1 MAGASTMSSTNR
13 WPKIS
18 QIFNQALA
26 HQAADR
32 SALLKRACGTDAELR
47 ADVAA
52 LLEQHD
58 QMSPLFDLPTLDAA
72 AQRWA
77 GLFQETPRTDSGGA
91 AAGPALQPG
100 DVLDERYQIEERVA
114 AGGMGEVYRARRIRL
129 GDLVAIK
136 VVRARPGRE
145 TQYAERFMAE
155 GRMCATLH
163 HPHIVSVLDFAVEA
177 RIGPYLVM
185 EFLNGRNL
193 SQRLRDEGQLEFEE
207 VTAIAMEIAAALDV
221 AHAHGIV
228 HRDLK
233 PANVMAHHYTKGE
246 IVHKLVDFGIGNLQ
260 REQLAS
266 HGEGGQ
272 RIAATLAYA
281 SPEQLT
287 GRGTDQRSDVYSF
300 GVTVYELLTGRRP
313 FPPNRPWSIIIDQ
326 LFAAPPSP
334 SSLRPAIPPW
344 ADAAIL
350 KALEKQPASRWD
362 TASDFAAALC
372 RAAPARSLVGA
383 PSRSGLLDRYTLGA
397 LIATG
402 RLGSQVYEATDRLT
416 NQPVAVRLMR
426 RGQHP
431 DWPAARARFLREAT
445 TTAIKHPSI
454 LQVRDYGDEP
464 DAVYV
469 VTDLVRGRSLREII
483 DREAPLPWAR
493 GFLLIQEL
501 ISAVRALQEHGVLAF
516 GLSPGIIRVR
526 ETDERERLIISTAG
540 VAEIQDVLAP
550 ADGRRRS
557 GLTLGSVD
565 GHYLA
570 PELLIEER
578 PDGRTDLYAIGA
590 IGYEML
596 TGRRPFSAATL
607 PQLVA
612 AAFTAS
618 IPDPGIYSPELPAAA
633 GRCLLRCL
641 ARRPDERFTNAM
653 ELEKEWAV
661 IGPPSS

>member
-1 MAGASTMSSTNR
+1 
-13 WPKIS
+13 
-18 QIFNQALA
+18 
-26 HQAADR
+26 
-32 SALLKRACGTDAELR
+32 
-47 ADVAA
+47 
-52 LLEQHD
+52 
-58 QMSPLFDLPTLDAA
+58 
-72 AQRWA
+72 
-77 GLFQETPRTDSGGA
+77 
-91 AAGPALQPG
+91 
-100 DVLDERYQIEERVA
+100 
-114 AGGMGEVYRARRIRL
+114 
-129 GDLVAIK
+129 
-136 VVRARPGRE
+136 
-145 TQYAERFMAE
+145 MAE

-163 HPHIVSVLDFAVEA
+163 HPHIVSVLDFGVEP

-193 SQRLRDEGQLEFEE
+193 SQRLHDEGQLEFEE

-246 IVHKLVDFGIGNLQ
+246 MVHKLVDFGIGNLQ
-260 REQLAS
+260 REELAS
-266 HGEGGQ
+266 REGGQ

-287 GRGTDQRSDVYSF
+287 GRSTDQRSDVYSF

-313 FPPNRPWSIIIDQ
+313 FAQSKPWTIIIDH
-326 LFAAPPSP
+326 LFAVPPPPS
-334 SSLRPAIPPW
+334 RIRADIPAW
-344 ADAAIL
+344 ADAAVI
-350 KALEKQPASRWD
+350 KALDKQPASRWD

-372 RAAPARSLVGA
+372 RAAPARSQVGT
-383 PSRSGLLDRYTLGA
+383 PSRSQLLDRYTLGT

-416 NQPVAVRLMR
+416 NEPVAVRLMR

-431 DWPAARARFLREAT
+431 DWTAARARFLREAT
-445 TTAIKHPSI
+445 TTPVNHPSI
-454 LQVRDYGDEP
+454 LRVRDYGDDP

-469 VTDLVRGRSLREII
+469 VTDLVHGRSLREVI
-483 DREAPLPWAR
+483 DREAPLPWPR
-493 GFLLIQEL
+493 GFRLIQQL
-501 ISAVRALQEHGVLAF
+501 VSAVRTLHDHGALAF

-526 ETDERERLIISTAG
+526 DTGERERLIISTAG

-578 PDGRTDLYAIGA
+578 PDGRTDLYAIGS
-590 IGYEML
+590 IGYEIV
-596 TGRRPFSAATL
+596 TGRRPYSAATI

-618 IPDPGIYSPELPAAA
+618 IPDPATYSPGLPDAA
-633 GRCLLRCL
+633 GRCLSRCL
-641 ARRPDERFTNAM
+641 ARRPDERYANAM
-653 ELEKEWAV
+653 ELEKEWTAL
-661 IGPPSS
+661 GPQFS

>member
-1 MAGASTMSSTNR
+1 
-13 WPKIS
+13 
-18 QIFNQALA
+18 
-26 HQAADR
+26 
-32 SALLKRACGTDAELR
+32 
-47 ADVAA
+47 
-52 LLEQHD
+52 
-58 QMSPLFDLPTLDAA
+58 
-72 AQRWA
+72 
-77 GLFQETPRTDSGGA
+77 LFQDTPRTDSGGA

-100 DVLDERYQIEERVA
+100 DVLDERYKIEERIA
-114 AGGMGEVYRARRIRL
+114 AGGMGEVYRARRVRL

-136 VVRARPGRE
+136 VVRAKPGSE
-145 TQYAERFMAE
+145 TRYAERFMAE

-163 HPHIVSVLDFAVEA
+163 HPHIVSVLDFAVEP

-193 SQRLRDEGQLEFEE
+193 SQRLHDEGPLEFEE

-246 IVHKLVDFGIGNLQ
+246 IVHKLVDFGIGDLQ

-266 HGEGGQ
+266 HEGGQ

-281 SPEQLT
+281 SPEQLS
-287 GRGTDQRSDVYSF
+287 GRSTDQRSDVYSF
-300 GVTVYELLTGRRP
+300 GVTVYELLTGQRP
-313 FPPNRPWSIIIDQ
+313 FAQNRPWTIIIDH
-326 LFAAPPSP
+326 LFTAPPRP
-334 SSLRPAIPPW
+334 SSVRSDIPPW
-344 ADAAIL
+344 ADAAVV
-350 KALEKQPASRWD
+350 KALDKQPSSRWE

-372 RAAPARSLVGA
+372 RAAPARSQVGA
-383 PSRSGLLDRYTLGA
+383 PSRSRLLDRYTLGT

-402 RLGSQVYEATDRLT
+402 RLGSQVYEAIDRLT
-416 NQPVAVRLMR
+416 NEPVAVRIMR
-426 RGQHP
+426 PGQHP
-431 DWPAARARFLREAT
+431 DWTAARARFLREAT
-445 TTAIKHPSI
+445 TTPIDHPSI

-469 VTDLVRGRSLREII
+469 VTDLVHGRSLREII
-483 DREAPLPWAR
+483 DREAPLSWPR
-493 GFLLIQEL
+493 GFLLIQQL
-501 ISAVRALQEHGVLAF
+501 ISAVRAMHDHGVLAF
-516 GLSPGIIRVR
+516 GLSPGIVRVR
-526 ETDERERLIISTAG
+526 DGGTRERLIISTAG

-557 GLTLGSVD
+557 GLTLGNVD

-590 IGYEML
+590 IGYEIV
-596 TGRRPFSAATL
+596 TGRRPYSAATL

-618 IPDPGIYSPELPAAA
+618 IPDPGLYAPELPAAA
-633 GRCLLRCL
+633 GRCLSRCL
-641 ARRPDERFTNAM
+641 TRRPDERFTSAM
-653 ELEKEWAV
+653 ELEKEWAA
-661 IGPPSS
+661 IGPQSS